1 MNKLHFGHHHC
12 ETQRDTGFDHNHQAA
27 CLCVVC
33 SEELKACM
41 LGSFLAELLESDA
54 SSQ

>member
-1 MNKLHFGHHHC
+1 MALGQFKKVWMKWA
-12 ETQRDTGFDHNHQAA
+12 NHQAA
-27 CLCVVC
+27 CWCVVC
-33 SEELKACM
+33 SEGLKACM